1 MEGRPYWDAFI
12 GGQYPAR
19 HRNNPQEATMGTKER
34 RQPAEVGLLRERLM
48 KRVKKVKKA
57 KKVKQAKKP
66 KTMDLGAIFDA
77 HVRHEFVD
85 HDVAATMKTMAAEP
99 YVHNVPTLIGGDGHA
114 GVVDFYTHHF
124 VGKMPADTRI
134 ERISRTVGRDQV
146 VDELIMY
153 FTHDCPIDYMLP
165 GIPPTGRKVVL
176 PHVVVMKFKG
186 DKVAHEHIYW
196 DQACVLAQIGLLDPS
211 KLPVT
216 GAQQAEA
223 LVEKSRRK

>member
-1 MEGRPYWDAFI
+1 METTLGETDEESE
-12 GGQYPAR
+12 QS
-19 HRNNPQEATMGTKER
+19 KES
-34 RQPAEVGLLRERLM
+34 EKSKEGEESGC
-48 KRVKKVKKA
+48 
-57 KKVKQAKKP
+57 
-66 KTMDLGAIFDA
+66 GAVFDA

-99 YVHNVPTLIGGDGHA
+99 YVHNVPTLTGGYGRA

-134 ERISRTVGRDQV
+134 ERISRTVGSDQV

-186 DKVAHEHIYW
+186 GQSRPRAY
-196 DQACVLAQIGLLDPS
+196 LLGSSLRARSDRSHRP
-211 KLPVT
+211 
-216 GAQQAEA
+216 QQAARHGSPAGRGTCEKIKA
-223 LVEKSRRK
+223 QATPSVSAPFLLLVPNCCVCSDFAVMR